1 MFWGEV
7 DTCPDY
13 SFSAFYT
20 LSDNTSFKD
29 ASYDADISGLVIF
42 LTANFENK
50 DEIMKRMGLP
60 IYYRIDKFIKFE
72 EFDTD
77 VIVFLT
83 KKEIAERKREFIE
96 FCTEDE
102 IYSAVSPKIFIK
114 KENGRTIKFK
124 VQETIEEILYRQI
137 QS

>member
-1 MFWGEV
+1 
-7 DTCPDY
+7 
-13 SFSAFYT
+13 
-20 LSDNTSFKD
+20 
-29 ASYDADISGLVIF
+29 
-42 LTANFENK
+42 
-50 DEIMKRMGLP
+50 MGLP